1 MTHPI
6 ELNLSASLANQPS
19 IELILGELSE
29 TQTEVYFDGD
39 RILMRD
45 IATNQTQVQ
54 PLNDQDG
61 SRSIAVLDPLGDP
74 GRDRIKVQF
83 QVDKKRFLRITVDD
97 LLTARTIVD
106 DEAVVQLS

>member
-1 MTHPI
+1 METPI
-6 ELNLSASLANQPS
+6 ELKLSASLANQPS
-19 IELILGELSE
+19 IELIMGELSA

-39 RILMRD
+39 RILTRD
-45 IATNQTQVQ
+45 VSTNQTQVQ

-61 SRSIAVLDPLGDP
+61 SRSIAVLDPPGDP